1 MTEQAQV
8 STHRAE
14 EGDSRKRLGNA
25 GERLAAER
33 LRQAGY
39 QVRTLNYRCRVGE
52 IDIVAEEAG
61 DIVFVEVK
69 TRRGEAY
76 GLPEE
81 AVTPAKQR
89 KLIAAAQTYLEAN
102 GCADASWRV
111 DVVAVA
117 LTPAGRLQEV
127 RIYRHAISAE

>member
-1 MTEQAQV
+1 MVKREQPGIPQAV
-8 STHRAE
+8 K
-14 EGDSRKRLGNA
+14 GDSRKRLGNA
-25 GERLAAER
+25 GERLAADR

-39 QVRTLNYRCRVGE
+39 LVRMQNYRCRVGE

-76 GLPEE
+76 GIPEE

-89 KLIAAAQTYLEAN
+89 KLIAAAQTYLEAH

-111 DVVAVA
+111 DVVAIA
-117 LTPAGRLQEV
+117 LTREGKLEEV
-127 RIYRHAISAE
+127 RIYRHAISG

>member
-1 MTEQAQV
+1 MAGQRRANPPQA
-8 STHRAE
+8 A

-39 QVRTLNYRCRVGE
+39 VVRTMNYRCRFGE
-52 IDIVAEEAG
+52 VDVVAEEDG

-117 LTPAGRLQEV
+117 LTSAGRLQEV